1 MSSEVVDSAQR
12 MSDSTS
18 SGFRAL
24 NLIVSR
30 THSHRY
36 VEENKTR
43 IFRAGIPSRG

>member
-1 MSSEVVDSAQR
+1 MSSEVVDNAPR

-24 NLIVSR
+24 DLIVSK

-36 VEENKTR
+36 VEENGTR
-43 IFRAGIPSRG
+43 IFRA